1 MHVTPDYG
9 AFLGIIIAG
18 AIYLI
23 ALFVMNRKKSD
34 E

>member
-1 MHVTPDYG
+1 MAPDYG

-18 AIYLI
+18 AVFL
-23 ALFVMNRKKSD
+23 AVLFILNRKKVK